1 MTTKP
6 TLTKKTS
13 NENKRIH
20 VFENTE
26 KKKTNKLQNI
36 KPPRN

>member
-20 VFENTE
+20 VFENTG
-26 KKKTNKLQNI
+26 KKKNL
-36 KPPRN
+36 